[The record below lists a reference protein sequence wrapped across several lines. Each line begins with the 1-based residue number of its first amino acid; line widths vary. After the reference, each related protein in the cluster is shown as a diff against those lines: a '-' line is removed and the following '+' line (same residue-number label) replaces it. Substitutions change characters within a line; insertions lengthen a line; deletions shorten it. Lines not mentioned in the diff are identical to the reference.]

1 MCAVS
6 VRKNK
11 NEERDENRLNNIILV
26 FLFIIIIFC
35 ETRGVYKGMP
45 RYLSVSPSHTV
56 FLYTTNPISKTR
68 RFNMANNNFKGS
80 IINGPLAESVNDF
93 FPFHLVIVR
102 VCLTTF
108 TNHITRI
115 PHYVVSVCVCPRA
128 RTALR
133 RRYLYTGESS
143 SLFIIITFIAITMI
157 YYVES

>member
-1 MCAVS
+1 VCVIL

-45 RYLSVSPSHTV
+45 RYLSVSPFHTV

-68 RFNMANNNFKGS
+68 CRFNMANNNFKGS

-93 FPFHLVIVR
+93 FSFHLAIVG

-108 TNHITRI
+108 TNHITRFPI
-115 PHYVVSVCVCPRA
+115 TLCVCACVYVCVGKRA
-128 RTALR
+128 RTGFR
-133 RRYLYTGESS
+133 HRYIRMSRFPFL
-143 SLFIIITFIAITMI
+143 LLLLLLLLL
-157 YYVES
+157 

>member
-45 RYLSVSPSHTV
+45 RYLSVSPSHAV

-93 FPFHLVIVR
+93 FSLPLGDRRSMFDNIHKS
-102 VCLTTF
+102 
-108 TNHITRI
+108 
-115 PHYVVSVCVCPRA
+115 HYHDSPLRCVCVCVRA
-128 RTALR
+128 RAQL
-133 RRYLYTGESS
+133 
-143 SLFIIITFIAITMI
+143 
-157 YYVES
+157 